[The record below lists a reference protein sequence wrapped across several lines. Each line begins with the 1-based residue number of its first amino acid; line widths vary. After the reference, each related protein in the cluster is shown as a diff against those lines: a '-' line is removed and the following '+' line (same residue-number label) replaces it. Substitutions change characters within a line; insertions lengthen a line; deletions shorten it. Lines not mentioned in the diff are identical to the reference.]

1 MSDQT
6 DPPQPDPTP
15 LEPNDERVLAW
26 LDRLAVES
34 DAADFEFER
43 FLAGVPADVRDEVR
57 RLSREV
63 AWVRRL
69 VSTSVAGD
77 APRVAPG
84 ERIGDYELIR
94 ELGHGSMGVVYLARQ
109 LSLDRRV
116 AVKLLQPL
124 SLFSV
129 HQVERFRREAK
140 SAARLN
146 HPGLVQVPAVGEERG
161 LRFFVM
167 EYVPGRTLHEELE
180 SLRKRHTGG
189 APPASGDQLGT
200 RDGRPYVEQAA
211 TIAALLADALEHAHQ
226 HGVIHRDVK
235 PHNVLMT
242 EDGSPMLA
250 DFGLAKDIVDQS
262 LSREGDI
269 AGTPS
274 YMSPEQARADR
285 ERIDKR
291 TDVFSL
297 GVVLY
302 EMLSLS
308 RPFAGKSSH
317 EVMQRIVTFEPPPLD
332 TQNPRVPAELAV
344 ICRKAMEKRREDRY
358 ASAAEFAADL
368 RRFLA
373 GEPIHAR
380 PPTLAQTAR
389 RWVRRH
395 RVLSA
400 SFAVGAVALVLG
412 VGGSQLRTT
421 LAKRA
426 ELPRIALVGVPD
438 GVDVFVRHIDP
449 ARGTIGPREDLGTT
463 PLEAF
468 RLEPGVWRIVL
479 VSDDAFAELTRT
491 LDAGDELTLTAR
503 LVPTAATRVDMTL
516 VPEADFVY
524 GEASN
529 QRVGPRSIEHAP
541 AVYLD
546 DTEVTN
552 RAYREFVDATGH
564 VAPDLWSSGY
574 ESAWDELP
582 VVGVTSYDARDF
594 AEWAGKR
601 LPTEF
606 EWEHAA
612 RGEDGRMYPWGDDER
627 LLASAARLDGSR
639 SPTIRRAQFEQ
650 YLAHVEPV
658 RTRPEGR
665 SPYGH
670 WRMLDNVN
678 EYSESTFVENVE
690 GERKLHFHVPVVMGG
705 SFMDAPGE
713 WRLSFRGDMHPGASH
728 HFVGFRCAKS
738 ATP

>member
-1 MSDQT
+1 MPDQT
-6 DPPQPDPTP
+6 EPPQPDPT
-15 LEPNDERVLAW
+15 DERVLAW

-34 DAADFEFER
+34 DAADFELER
-43 FLAGVPADVRDEVR
+43 FLARVPDDVRDEVR

-146 HPGLVQVPAVGEERG
+146 HPGIVQVHAVGEERG

-180 SLRKRHTGG
+180 SLRKRHADG
-189 APPASGDQLGT
+189 APPGSTDQLGT

-226 HGVIHRDVK
+226 NGVIHRDVK

-250 DFGLAKDIVDQS
+250 DFGLAKDLVDQS
-262 LSREGDI
+262 LSRDGDI

-274 YMSPEQARADR
+274 YMSPEQALADR

-317 EVMQRIVTFEPPPLD
+317 EVMQRIVTFDPPPLE

-358 ASAAEFAADL
+358 SSAAELAADL

-380 PPTLAQTAR
+380 PPTMAQSAR

-395 RVLSA
+395 RVLST
-400 SFAVGAVALVLG
+400 SLAVGVAALTLG
-412 VGGSQLRTT
+412 IVAERVNSVVQ
-421 LAKRA
+421 ARA
-426 ELPRIALVGVPD
+426 ARPRLSLVGLPD
-438 GVDVFVRHIDP
+438 GVEVSARRVDP
-449 ARGTIGPREDLGTT
+449 VSGALGPREVVGRT
-463 PLEAF
+463 PLDTF
-468 RLEPGVWRIVL
+468 GLEPGVWRIV
-479 VSDDAFAELTRT
+479 VAADGAFAELQRT
-491 LDAGDELTLTAR
+491 LESGEHLELAPR
-503 LVPTAATRVDMTL
+503 LVPTESTRAGML
-516 VPEADFVY
+516 FVPEADFVF
-524 GEASN
+524 GEVTNRLAY
-529 QRVGPRSIEHAP
+529 PRSIEHAP
-541 AVYLD
+541 AVWLD
-546 DTEVTN
+546 ATEVSN
-552 RAYREFVDATGH
+552 RDYREFVRATGH
-564 VAPDLWSSGY
+564 RAP
-574 ESAWDELP
+574 AWWGDAYDERWNDLP
-582 VVGVTSYDARDF
+582 VVGVTFEDARAF

-601 LPTEF
+601 LPTQY

-612 RGEDGRMYPWGDDER
+612 RGEDGRLQPWGDDTSDFAVRARFDDLKSPEDPAAQ
-627 LLASAARLDGSR
+627 LA
-639 SPTIRRAQFEQ
+639 Q
-650 YLAHVEPV
+650 YLAHAEPV
-658 RTRPEGR
+658 GSRPAGAG
-665 SPYGH
+665 PFGH
-670 WRMLDNVN
+670 LRMLDNVH
-678 EYSESTFVENVE
+678 EFSESTFVEKE
-690 GERKLHFHVPVVMGG
+690 GDELVPRFHVPVVMGG
-705 SFMDAPGE
+705 SFMEAPGD
-713 WRLSFRGDMHPGASH
+713 WRLSFRSEVHPGLVH

-738 ATP
+738 ADP